1 MKSCTSLLNL
11 SVNNPFLILNYNKQ
25 TFTHNSLKIIV
36 REWRKSWDF
45 APWCISGHV
54 RGWGAAWIKAL
65 NKSAVM
71 QSLTS
76 SRIQLATALIGWH
89 RSGLLSRAEF
99 ITWILAG
106 HSVPWWW
113 MDISDTAIG
122 CHVLCGP
129 EGLSSSCRSRCW
141 FIFFPWLSL
150 CKQCCQWVKI
160 LCTSASQSSK
170 QHCRLSGL
178 YSQQNFH
185 PVF

>member
-1 MKSCTSLLNL
+1 MYISNL

-89 RSGLLSRAEF
+89 RSGLLSQAEF

-141 FIFFPWLSL
+141 FIFSPWLSL